1 MIKNATLLYM
11 VALVFAISVLS
22 QTSAHSGPTND
33 PIAIRLTVLNRIVKV
48 GNPVLIKVEIVNQ
61 SSQNISL
68 RDRAPWEM
76 VKLSIHAGEKVV
88 QPTGSIA
95 PLDYMTPIYPILH
108 PGEARTYR
116 FRSTSPNGSDEFHS
130 ISDWGYQHLPAGQYT
145 ITASPVFV
153 GVFGTTTKMLPVSP
167 ENRSNSLSIEVRR

>member
-1 MIKNATLLYM
+1 MSKNARLLST
-11 VALVFAISVLS
+11 VALVLTFSLLS
-22 QTSAHSGPTND
+22 QYPGYSDPTND

-48 GNPVLIKVEIVNQ
+48 GNPVLIRVEIVNQ

-108 PGEARTYR
+108 PGEAHTYR
-116 FRSTSPNGSDEFHS
+116 FRSTSPNGLDEFHS
-130 ISDWGYQHLPAGQYT
+130 ISDWGYQHLTPGQYT

-167 ENRSNSLSIEVRR
+167 ENRSNSLSVEVRP